1 MRKEDIEFLRELKR
15 KMAECLSL
23 GLSLRMPT
31 SAEMVDEQAIQ
42 DQLDLEEYFR

>member
-1 MRKEDIEFLRELKR
+1 MRKEDIEFRRELTR

-23 GLSLRMPT
+23 GLSLRRPT